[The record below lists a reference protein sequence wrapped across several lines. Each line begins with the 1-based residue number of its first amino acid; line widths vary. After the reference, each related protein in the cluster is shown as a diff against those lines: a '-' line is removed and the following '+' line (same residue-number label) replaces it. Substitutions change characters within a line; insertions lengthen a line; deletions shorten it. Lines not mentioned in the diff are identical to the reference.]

1 MANDKECP
9 MRRTTGKIR
18 ASQTWRARQQ
28 STLLTFKPVH
38 REPNAA
44 YDFRLRLYVDI
55 IRLGHPI
62 RAVAAARQFS
72 PSLE

>member
-9 MRRTTGKIR
+9 KATYNWENSNNHERGVRHR
-18 ASQTWRARQQ
+18 L

-38 REPNAA
+38 RELNAA

-55 IRLGHPI
+55 TSGLDT
-62 RAVAAARQFS
+62 RAA
-72 PSLE
+72 P